1 MLGIVGEIVVM
12 ENGGGVVVDGT
23 ADDVGDMIA
32 HRRVKLVGTGHVEVL
47 VGGSVEVGLVER
59 HACVED
65 NARDALHRGVE
76 LPLTGFLPIQVID
89 GTVQG
94 GGEHG
99 FDVHLHA
106 RLIVFQEGAIAG
118 TALHPDGLGGVDD
131 DA

>member
-1 MLGIVGEIVVM
+1 MQHGTTTVAVSAVARQVFNGK
-12 ENGGGVVVDGT
+12 GGGV
-23 ADDVGDMIA
+23 IA
-32 HRRVKLVGTGHVEVL
+32 LVGTGHIEVL

-59 HACVED
+59 HACAED

-89 GTVQG
+89 GTMQG

-99 FDVHLHA
+99 FDVNLHTG
-106 RLIVFQEGAIAG
+106 LIVLQDGSITC
-118 TALHPDGLGGVDD
+118 TALHLDGLGGVDD